1 VAGAG
6 APRGLPGERPPSGGG
21 GGREAASAGTWS
33 TSARRRRPAS
43 PVPAST
49 AGPRPGRRAP
59 PPRVG
64 LRRHRPGH
72 HRSETRG
79 RGGVPHRVPGGP
91 VLRLRRIRDAGPV
104 VPHTSA
110 PPWRVR
116 ALPEGEPAV
125 VEARIV
131 VRHDRSAAGRA
142 PSEVSQVA
150 AEIGLQAADCSGT
163 ESSVTV
169 TRGRGRPVAAC
180 SRWGGGR
187 RPAAGCRGR
196 ATAFGQARACAYLGS
211 GEQVLTGTSSG
222 GSPGTWFVAPARE
235 IRGSDTTTGHRGP

>member
-1 VAGAG
+1 MTGAG
-6 APRGLPGERPPSGGG
+6 APRGLPGERPPSGGS
-21 GGREAASAGTWS
+21 GGRGAASAGTWS
-33 TSARRRRPAS
+33 TWARRRRPAS

-64 LRRHRPGH
+64 LGAVGQVFTGQRPGDM
-72 HRSETRG
+72 G
-79 RGGVPHRVPGGP
+79 RPSPGTGRTCSSP
-91 VLRLRRIRDAGPV
+91 ATDPGCRPV

-116 ALPEGEPAV
+116 ALHEGESAV

-131 VRHDRSAAGRA
+131 VRQDRSAAGRA

-163 ESSVTV
+163 ESSVAV
-169 TRGRGRPVAAC
+169 TRGSGRPVAAY

-211 GEQVLTGTSSG
+211 GEQVLTGTGSG

-235 IRGSDTTTGHRGP
+235 IRGSDRTTGHRGP